1 MGVQVTI
8 HIAEDL
14 YRRAE
19 RLARSRQR
27 EVADLLAESIHLP
40 QVMEGEATLDDDNA
54 IERETAAYRALH
66 NELLQRYEGQYIA
79 LHHGELVAH
88 GPDFGTV
95 YSQSSE
101 ASPLPT
107 PHSALRIPHSAFYN
121 LTTLPL
127 ATAPCC
133 ASAFRASTITAAWSA
148 TQW

>member
-95 YSQSSE
+95 YSQVNLAYPQELSSF
-101 ASPLPT
+101 AG
-107 PHSALRIPHSAFYN
+107 YK
-121 LTTLPL
+121 
-127 ATAPCC
+127 ATRSRFIIFAPPGL
-133 ASAFRASTITAAWSA
+133 SRNPR
-148 TQW
+148 

>member
-66 NELLQRYEGQYIA
+66 SELLKRYEGQYIA

-95 YSQSSE
+95 YSQVNLAYPQEFVLIRRVQSDPE
-101 ASPLPT
+101 PVYHFRSPRFVQE
-107 PHSALRIPHSAFYN
+107 S
-121 LTTLPL
+121 
-127 ATAPCC
+127 
-133 ASAFRASTITAAWSA
+133 
-148 TQW
+148 

>member
-1 MGVQVTI
+1 MIEMGVQVTI

-40 QVMEGEATLDDDNA
+40 QVVEDLATLDDDNA

-66 NELLQRYEGQYIA
+66 SELLQGYEGQYIA

-95 YSQSSE
+95 YSQATGTYPHEFVLIRRVGNEPEPVCHFRSSE
-101 ASPLPT
+101 EWRSG
-107 PHSALRIPHSAFYN
+107 
-121 LTTLPL
+121 
-127 ATAPCC
+127 
-133 ASAFRASTITAAWSA
+133 
-148 TQW
+148 

>member
-40 QVMEGEATLDDDNA
+40 QVVEDAATLDDDSA

-66 NELLQRYEGQYIA
+66 SELLQGYEGQYIA

-95 YSQSSE
+95 YSHATDTYPYEFVLIRKVENEPEPVCHFRSIGKWQS
-101 ASPLPT
+101 
-107 PHSALRIPHSAFYN
+107 R
-121 LTTLPL
+121 
-127 ATAPCC
+127 
-133 ASAFRASTITAAWSA
+133 
-148 TQW
+148 

>member
-1 MGVQVTI
+1 MGVQVTL

-40 QVMEGEATLDDDNA
+40 QTAENAAELADDDA

-66 NELLQRYEGQYIA
+66 GDLLQYYEGQYIA

-88 GPDFGTV
+88 GPDFGAV
-95 YSQSSE
+95 YSE
-101 ASPLPT
+101 VNRAYPHEFVLIRRVETDPEPVYHFRSP
-107 PHSALRIPHSAFYN
+107 RF
-121 LTTLPL
+121 
-127 ATAPCC
+127 APE
-133 ASAFRASTITAAWSA
+133 S
-148 TQW
+148 

>member
-66 NELLQRYEGQYIA
+66 SELLQRYEGQYIA

-95 YSQSSE
+95 YNQVNLAYPQEFVLIRRVQSDPE
-101 ASPLPT
+101 PVYHFRSPRFVQEP
-107 PHSALRIPHSAFYN
+107 
-121 LTTLPL
+121 
-127 ATAPCC
+127 
-133 ASAFRASTITAAWSA
+133 
-148 TQW
+148 

>member
-66 NELLQRYEGQYIA
+66 SELLQRYEGQYIA
-79 LHHGELVAH
+79 LHHGELIAH
-88 GPDFGTV
+88 GLDFGTV
-95 YSQSSE
+95 YSQVNLAYPQEFVLIRRVQSDPE
-101 ASPLPT
+101 PVYHFRSPRFVQEP
-107 PHSALRIPHSAFYN
+107 
-121 LTTLPL
+121 
-127 ATAPCC
+127 
-133 ASAFRASTITAAWSA
+133 
-148 TQW
+148 